1 MRDIGIEIMGF
12 AIYADFIANLNIT
25 LVFKEKS
32 AILSHGRVQDTL
44 LFITTNWSCQRQIY
58 KRLRTISEL
67 VDDSSILKEGD
78 ELQYWHRISQ
88 GDIETYEYVF
98 KSYYSD
104 LYGYGLKLCGRPEL
118 VKDVIQELFVMIWER
133 RGQLDTIYSLK
144 VYLMV
149 SLRRQILKTLYRERR
164 EIEILNNQ
172 NDVPEIHFTAEEI
185 IIRDESLEER
195 RKELQDALNS
205 LPPRQKEVIYL
216 RFYNG
221 MSYEEI
227 EEILS
232 INYQSIR
239 NHVHR
244 AIKNLREILQ
254 ENMPKI
260 VALSLLGFF
269 LS

>member
-1 MRDIGIEIMGF
+1 
-12 AIYADFIANLNIT
+12 
-25 LVFKEKS
+25 
-32 AILSHGRVQDTL
+32 
-44 LFITTNWSCQRQIY
+44 
-58 KRLRTISEL
+58 L
-67 VDDSSILKEGD
+67 VDNSSILKEGE
-78 ELQYWHRISQ
+78 ELQYWHRIAE

-98 KSYYSD
+98 KSYYPD
-104 LYGYGLKLCGRPEL
+104 LYGYGLKLSGRPEL

-133 RGQLDTIYSLK
+133 RGQLDKVHFLK
-144 VYLMV
+144 VYLLV
-149 SLRRQILKTLYRERR
+149 SLRRRILKELYRERR
-164 EIEILNNQ
+164 EMEILYDQ
-172 NDVPEIHFTAEEI
+172 NDAPEIYFTAEEI
-185 IIRDESLEER
+185 IIRNESLEEHR
-195 RKELQDALNS
+195 NELQDALNN

-244 AIKNLREILQ
+244 AIKTLREILQ
-254 ENMPKI
+254 ENMPQI
-260 VALSLLGFF
+260 VVLSLLSFF

>member
-1 MRDIGIEIMGF
+1 M
-12 AIYADFIANLNIT
+12 ADNN
-25 LVFKEKS
+25 
-32 AILSHGRVQDTL
+32 
-44 LFITTNWSCQRQIY
+44 
-58 KRLRTISEL
+58 
-67 VDDSSILKEGD
+67 SILNEGE
-78 ELQYWHRISQ
+78 ELRYWLRIVD
-88 GDIETYEYVF
+88 GDIETYEYIF
-98 KSYYSD
+98 KSYYPD

-133 RGQLDTIYSLK
+133 RAQLDKIYSLK
-144 VYLMV
+144 IYLMV
-149 SLRRQILKTLYRERR
+149 SLRRRILKTLYKERR
-164 EIEILNNQ
+164 EIEILYEQ
-172 NDVPEIHFTAEEI
+172 NDSPEIHFTAEEI
-185 IIRDESLEER
+185 IIRDESLEEQ
-195 RKELQDALNS
+195 RKEFQEALNS

-244 AIKNLREILQ
+244 AIKTLREILQ
-254 ENMPKI
+254 KNMPNI
-260 VALSLLGFF
+260 VVIALLGFF